1 MKIEIAI
8 TEDKAVVVPFGP
20 AGIETS
26 DGVLVAQVLNGERD
40 AFEMLVRRHQ
50 AFLFRRA
57 RWMGLDADTAAD
69 IVQDALIKA
78 YQNLSTCREP
88 DRFGFWVGKILRNQC
103 LDFLKS
109 AARRSVPLSSFL
121 AANHGNPELEEQR
134 STLRNRLTSALALL
148 PKEQREAFLMKHG
161 EGLSYDEMAE
171 LTNVS
176 VSAMKMRVHR
186 ATELLREQL
195 RTVHPDLR
203 CDARPR

>member
-8 TEDKAVVVPFGP
+8 TDDKADAVPF
-20 AGIETS
+20 ARADIEIS
-26 DGVLVAQVLNGERD
+26 DAALVARVLNGERD
-40 AFEMLVRRHQ
+40 AFELLVRRHQ

-69 IVQDALIKA
+69 MVQDALIKA
-78 YQNLSTCREP
+78 YQNISTCREP
-88 DRFGFWVGKILRNQC
+88 DRFGFWVGRILRNHC

-109 AARRSVPLSSFL
+109 AGRRSEPLSPFL

-134 STLRNRLTSALALL
+134 STLRNRLMSALALL
-148 PKEQREAFLMKHG
+148 PQEQREAFLMKHG

-171 LTNVS
+171 LTNAS

-195 RTVHPDLR
+195 RAV
-203 CDARPR
+203 ASSFEK